1 MQTTDQV
8 QNADYRPGTKCR
20 LQTKYKMQTTDQVQN
35 ADCRPGTKCRLQT
48 KYKMQTADQVQNADC
63 RPGTKCRLQTRY
75 KMQTTD
81 QVQNVYTDQTENGN
95 RASLGWR
102 RFKWKCFKGKKFLAK
117 STCIEGV
124 LAIWQFCLLSDKQFA
139 EFQGRRNVRFL
150 RLMKCTLMAA
160 FETES
165 CQSIFFIK
173 ALLFFVLVCI
183 DSREHE
189 RKDELC

>member
-1 MQTTDQV
+1 MAILSIKLQV
-8 QNADYRPGTKCR
+8 VCR
-20 LQTKYKMQTTDQVQN
+20 VSRQEKLQILD
-35 ADCRPGTKCRLQT
+35 
-48 KYKMQTADQVQNADC
+48 
-63 RPGTKCRLQTRY
+63 
-75 KMQTTD
+75 
-81 QVQNVYTDQTENGN
+81 
-95 RASLGWR
+95 
-102 RFKWKCFKGKKFLAK
+102 
-117 STCIEGV
+117 
-124 LAIWQFCLLSDKQFA
+124 
-139 EFQGRRNVRFL
+139 L